1 MNKLRRTNIIDD
13 KLNYFGLHNYD
24 RSIEFRHNE
33 NWFEDLDKKNIYVVP
48 IWKSLNLFSN
58 ENDLNPVFFKYSEI
72 KDFLNSDYLRI
83 FLGCKKEQS
92 IKKIYVCV
100 DFSKLS
106 EFKIKKYFGTFGKF
120 LSLKD
125 INPLVDGNLG
135 SILAYSLAI
144 CNWHKNNLYCSNCG
158 GKTNSVKAGHQRN
171 CQSEKCQSCHFP
183 RTDPA
188 VIMLVYKG
196 DKILL
201 GRQEIWPKGM
211 YSTLAGFVEPGETI
225 ENAVSREVFEEA
237 GISIQN
243 IQYHSSQPWPFPSSL
258 MLGFYAEAK
267 TTKIKIDKKEIE
279 DVQWFTKDEIK
290 NFQNQN
296 KFLPRKISIARR
308 LIDDWVNI

>member
-1 MNKLRRTNIIDD
+1 MKYLNLTKNIPNFFSSDD
-13 KLNYFGLHNYD
+13 YNRLQYF
-24 RSIEFRHNE
+24 REKT
-33 NWFEDLDKKNIYVVP
+33 NWFENLDKKKIHFVP
-48 IWKSLNLFSN
+48 IWRGLNLFSN
-58 ENDLNPVFFKYSEI
+58 ENDLNPVFLNYSEI
-72 KDFLNSDYLRI
+72 KNLFNGSHLKIL
-83 FLGCKKEQS
+83 LGCTKEQT
-92 IKKIYVCV
+92 KDKFYVCI

-106 EFKIKKYFGTFGKF
+106 EFKINKYFGDFGIF
-120 LSLKD
+120 LSLRN

-158 GKTNSVKAGHQRN
+158 GETNSVKAGHQRN
-171 CQSEKCQSCHFP
+171 CQSKKCQSCHFP

-267 TTKIKIDKKEIE
+267 TTKIKIDEKEIE
-279 DVQWFTKDEIK
+279 DIQWFTKDEIK

>member
-1 MNKLRRTNIIDD
+1 MKYLNLTKNI
-13 KLNYFGLHNYD
+13 LNFFGSGDYD
-24 RSIEFRHNE
+24 RLQYFRE
-33 NWFEDLDKKNIYVVP
+33 KTNWFENLDKKKIHFVP
-48 IWKSLNLFSN
+48 IWRGLNLFSN
-58 ENDLNPVFFKYSEI
+58 KNDLNPVFLNYSEI
-72 KDFLNSDYLRI
+72 KNLFNDSHLKIL
-83 FLGCKKEQS
+83 LGCTKEQT
-92 IKKIYVCV
+92 KDKFYVCI

-106 EFKIKKYFGTFGKF
+106 ELKINKYFRTFGIF
-120 LSLKD
+120 LSLRD

-144 CNWHKNNLYCSNCG
+144 CNWHKNNLYCSSCG
-158 GKTNSVKAGHQRN
+158 SKTYYVKAGHQRN

-267 TTKIKIDKKEIE
+267 TTKIKIDEKEIE